1 MIARARTK
9 FALFAAVL
17 AFMLCMP
24 TFAFAAGAFD
34 DGGQS
39 GALSSG
45 TQRNAGNLFAL
56 AHPVSS
62 TDIEGD
68 LYWAGQTLNATKVNV
83 GTSGQGSLLAA
94 GKDLS
99 FSDITVA
106 GSLRAAGQ
114 EITISRAQISSNI
127 TIAAQTISLGSDV
140 AAKGLYASAQDI
152 TVAGSYEGGM
162 LSAKNVNLDGVVE
175 GDLTISAQTV
185 AISEKAQVNGTLIV
199 PEDVNITIAEG
210 AQVPNVSYSAPVK
223 TEQPTMFDDLLMVLY
238 TCMAHIV
245 LVGLFFLVI
254 RKSLVRSA
262 NMARTKLLKML
273 LAGLVIF
280 IVAPI
285 LCIVLVF
292 PLITI
297 PIVVLML
304 IVMLL
309 IALFSL
315 PFAGSALGLMLLGK
329 RMNPVLAAIIGT
341 VALTI
346 LVYIPILSVVTV
358 LFCIFFTTG
367 YLWCCYWESHQER
380 KRERLEARQEA
391 FATQQMGEA
400 ANAPSAPSPSVPA
413 PPTGD
418 PVVPSDA
425 TEDTAGT
432 PESDQEKP
440 TSLSGDYHERS
451 S

>member
-1 MIARARTK
+1 MVTKVRTK
-9 FALFAAVL
+9 FALFATVL
-17 AFMLCMP
+17 AIMLCMP
-24 TFAFAAGAFD
+24 SLAFAAGAFD
-34 DGGQS
+34 NGGQS
-39 GALSSG
+39 SALSSG

-56 AHPVSS
+56 AHPISS
-62 TDIEGD
+62 TDVEGD

-83 GTSGQGSLLAA
+83 GTSGHGSILAA
-94 GKDLS
+94 GQELS

-114 EITISRAQISSNI
+114 EITISRAQIASNI
-127 TIAAQTISLGSDV
+127 TVAAQTISLGSDV

-152 TVAGSYEGGM
+152 AVAGSYEGGM

-175 GDLTISAQTV
+175 GDLTISAQTIN
-185 AISEKAQVNGTLIV
+185 ISAKSQVSGTLVV
-199 PEDVNITIAEG
+199 PEDANVTIAEG
-210 AQVPNVSYSAPVK
+210 AQVPNISYSVPIK
-223 TEQPTMFDDLLMVLY
+223 IEQPTMFDDLLAVLY
-238 TCMAHIV
+238 ACMAHVV

-254 RKSLVRSA
+254 RKSLVRCA
-262 NMARTKLLKML
+262 NMARTKLLNML
-273 LAGLVIF
+273 LAGLIIF

-285 LCIVLVF
+285 LCIALVF

-297 PIVVLML
+297 PVVVLML

-309 IALFSL
+309 VALFSL

-346 LVYIPILSVVTV
+346 LAYIPILSVVTV
-358 LFCIFFTTG
+358 LFCIIFTAG

-391 FATQQMGEA
+391 FAAQQTGA
-400 ANAPSAPSPSVPA
+400 VTNTSPTPPPSIPA

-418 PVVPSDA
+418 PVVPSDVS
-425 TEDTAGT
+425 DVSAGSKK
-432 PESDQEKP
+432 PADPSENDQEKP
-440 TSLSGDYHERS
+440 AS
-451 S
+451 